1 MNMISTVGFFSLSYP
16 FFQRKLG
23 KKKRGK
29 NSARK
34 IIVHVAKKNYL
45 QDFLRKEI

>member
-1 MNMISTVGFFSLSYP
+1 MISTVGFFSLSYP

-23 KKKRGK
+23 KK
-29 NSARK
+29 NEEK
-34 IIVHVAKKNYL
+34 IVREKFSSTLQKKNYS